1 MRLSDLDTRIA
12 TRQGGRT
19 AGGGDRPWGFG
30 NLAPGPCL
38 PHGSAQLGPNTDTG
52 RSCGYDPTRPIRG
65 FAQIHVCGT
74 GGPGKY
80 GNRLENGRDL
90 VLRNPTAG
98 TGRDYLHGARW
109 NGVELTSG
117 MIPHTTLAQGGVLE
131 FTTGKVPRAWGD
143 LA

>member
-1 MRLSDLDTRIA
+1 MGIFPN
-12 TRQGGRT
+12 
-19 AGGGDRPWGFG
+19 AGQDQY
-30 NLAPGPCL
+30 LL
-38 PHGSAQLGPNTDTG
+38 HGSLFPEIA
-52 RSCGYDPTRPIRG
+52 I
-65 FAQIHVCGT
+65 
-74 GGPGKY
+74 
-80 GNRLENGRDL
+80 RLENGRDL

-131 FTTGKVPRAWGD
+131 FTMGNEPRAWGD